1 MYKITVPSKGNI
13 APWEVDFPSRCR
25 LLREYLK
32 EGIPVALLLYER
44 ADTSTFRYRAYNVM
58 QITRYSRKWKSI
70 YFFMNEIEML
80 LPYLSKISLAI
91 IIRVRWTHVIEKFIN
106 EVKSNHIPLLFD
118 VDDLIFDTKYLPIV
132 TNTLNVP
139 FKDDRD
145 YEFWFG
151 CISRIEYTAASADGF
166 IATNSF
172 LGDRLKAKFN
182 KPYGVIPNFLN
193 EEQLCISE
201 RCCEQKKN
209 QISRNPFT
217 IGYFSGTPSH
227 VNDFKVIY
235 QEIILLLEEFKNIEL
250 KVVGFME
257 FPKEI
262 QPMIKTGRVTFTP
275 LVDFLELQCLISQ
288 VDINIVPLVKNIFT
302 NCKSELKYFEA
313 AVVNTI
319 TCATPTEVYTK
330 AIQHG
335 ETGFLCEQG
344 KWYDTL
350 KNIYKEKEDCQYI
363 LNNAY
368 EHVCEYY
375 SGARIVEKVE
385 EAYDKFSYSEIRK

>member
-25 LLREYLK
+25 LLREYFK
-32 EGIPVALLLYER
+32 EGIPIALLLYER
-44 ADTSTFRYRAYNVM
+44 ADTSTFRYRAYNMM

-151 CISRIEYTAASADGF
+151 CISRIEYTAARADGF

-182 KPYGVIPNFLN
+182 KQYGVIPNFLN
-193 EEQLCISE
+193 EEQLSISE
-201 RCCEQKKN
+201 KCCEQKKN

-227 VNDFKVIY
+227 VNDFRMIS
-235 QEIILLLEEFKNIEL
+235 QEIILLLEEFKNIQF
-250 KVVGFME
+250 KVVGYME
-257 FPKEI
+257 FPREI
-262 QPMIKTGRVTFTP
+262 QPMIKNGRVTFTP

-288 VDINIVPLVKNIFT
+288 VDVNVVPLVKNIFT

-319 TCATPTEVYTK
+319 TCATPTEVYRK
-330 AIQHG
+330 AINHG
-335 ETGFLCEQG
+335 ENGFLCEQG

-350 KNIYKEKEDCQYI
+350 KYIYKENEGRQEILKTAYKHVFDCYTGSRI
-363 LNNAY
+363 L
-368 EHVCEYY
+368 
-375 SGARIVEKVE
+375 EKIE
-385 EAYDKFSYSEIRK
+385 ETYDKFSIAE